1 MLFGIIKK
9 IVPFLFV
16 IDAVSVTNLRG
27 SSFLDFE
34 VSYEKTSQIS
44 TISEMDLNK
53 YLGHW
58 YQIYGS
64 PTNVLFQGYGKCITA
79 EYGLSHN
86 DNDGNVNVINSQ
98 INKDGELEQITG
110 YAYYKNISEPGKL
123 TVHLEGVPVDSPYWI
138 IRLGEVKDGEYQYS
152 IITTP
157 SGVSLWVL
165 ARDINSFFVNYDA
178 EVLQYLE
185 ENNFKYVEI
194 DHDENCVYNFFN
206 TYVTN
211 YIYSPILYAN
221 YKSECQVATYLK
233 NAGFPQANI
242 PTMVCISKYESSFN
256 CDATNKNSDG
266 STDYGLMQINSYY
279 WCSGDPLSKYN
290 ECKMSCSSLFDCQ
303 NNAKCA
309 YTVWKQQGYN
319 AWYGYK
325 YHKTE
330 CDNYKLN
337 C

>member
-1 MLFGIIKK
+1 MKFSFLGLF
-9 IVPFLFV
+9 LCFV
-16 IDAVSVTNLRG
+16 QGQSYLRG
-27 SSFLDFE
+27 TTQMGTVEELD
-34 VSYEKTSQIS
+34 VSR
-44 TISEMDLNK
+44 
-53 YLGHW
+53 YLGKW
-58 YQIYGS
+58 YQIYGA
-64 PTNVLFQGYGKCITA
+64 PTNVVFQGYGKCITA
-79 EYGLSHN
+79 DYGVLE
-86 DNDGNVNVINSQ
+86 DGSVSVVNSQ
-98 INKDGELEQITG
+98 VNMKNELEQISG

-123 TVHLEGVPVDSPYWI
+123 TVHLDGVPVDSPYWVI
-138 IRLGEVKDGEYQYS
+138 SLGEIKDDQYQYS
-152 IITTP
+152 VITTP

-165 ARDINSFFVNYDA
+165 ARDIDSFFKNYDD
-178 EVLQYLE
+178 EVVDFLE
-185 ENNFKYVEI
+185 ENQFKYVTI
-194 DHDENCVYNFFN
+194 DHDEDCD
-206 TYVTN
+206 YVK
-211 YIYSPILYAN
+211 SDEVELQAN
-221 YKSECQVATYLK
+221 YKSECQIATYLK
-233 NAGFPQANI
+233 NAGFPQSSI

-256 CDATNKNSDG
+256 CDATHKNGDG

-279 WCSGDPLSKYN
+279 WCSGDPMSKYN